1 MKDHPSGPLDRT
13 GSFKPIGYL
22 KTSFQEKFGVPRQSL
37 MVTEARGILKLNADP
52 HYRDA
57 LRYLEDFSHVW
68 IIFIFHEHVASAWRP
83 TITPPRIDAPRKVG
97 VFASRSPHRPNPIGL
112 SAVKLE
118 KIDYVAAG
126 GIEIHLSGVDL
137 LNGTPVLDLK
147 PYLPYVDCIPEAR
160 GGWTETKIPRYLVQ
174 FSAQALLNISHH
186 QGDYPEGDLKILIEQ
201 MLALDPR
208 PTSQRKTMP
217 ISDPKFEGAEFA
229 FRLLHFDVKWRIQ
242 NGGILVDR
250 LESLV

>member
-1 MKDHPSGPLDRT
+1 M
-13 GSFKPIGYL
+13 KPIGFV

-37 MVTEARGILKLNADP
+37 MVKEARGVLKLNADP
-52 HYRDA
+52 LYRDA

-68 IIFIFHEHVASAWRP
+68 IIFIFHEHTDQAWRP
-83 TITPPRIDAPRKVG
+83 TITPPRIDAPGKVG

-118 KIDYVAAG
+118 KIDFEAKD

-137 LNGTPVLDLK
+137 LDGTPVLDLK
-147 PYLPYVDCIPEAR
+147 PYLPYVDCIPEAK
-160 GGWTETKIPRYLVQ
+160 GGWTETKIPRYSVT
-174 FSAQALLNISHH
+174 FSAVALQKISDH
-186 QGDYPEGDLKILIEQ
+186 QNEFDEGDLKLLIEQ

-217 ISDPKFEGAEFA
+217 LEDPKQEGAAFA
-229 FRLLHFDVKWRIQ
+229 FRMLNFDVKWEVRQ
-242 NGGILVDR
+242 GGIYVSR
-250 LESLV
+250 LEDL